1 MPVKIA
7 RSAPRP
13 SFWLPELL
21 ARIFT
26 PVRESSGES
35 WLSYIILI
43 VLALLGIALRTRQYL
58 FNRSLWVDE
67 ASLALN
73 VIQRDTYH
81 LLTEPLAFLQSAT
94 PGFLIFARAMVV
106 SVGPYD
112 WAIRIVP
119 LAAGILSVFLVYILA
134 QRELRSLAAKATFVG
149 LVALSPIL
157 IFYSSEFKQYSSD
170 AFFTLCIL
178 VAVSYRSSRWG
189 TWLLAG
195 TGSIALFCS
204 LPAFFVAVAAGVLVL
219 YERARSSCWRQFIIV
234 SLAWS
239 IGALLHGLYVWQ
251 ASVDREYMVAFWRA
265 AKGFAPFPPISVQ
278 ELLWYPRVLEN
289 LIYQT
294 FKVARPAYPGFPL
307 HAEPWLWFLT
317 LILISSG
324 IAGVLS
330 RRAICGVAIGAITL
344 TLIASVLE
352 VYPFSSRLLIFL
364 TPLVLLLI
372 AAGVDELHRLNLV
385 GPVAAGALALLLVAM
400 VVPKADQIARQ
411 PVSVS
416 DMRGALKKIRGS
428 FRNGDAIAVA
438 GGNGTTYQ
446 YYSPTLGR
454 DIPFFETDDARS
466 LTETVEQH
474 GFRRVWLVTLG
485 PLWGSYEEE
494 QRMRNAND
502 LIREVERSAAIVFDW
517 NAPGTRLVLFDFS
530 RFDRH

>member
-1 MPVKIA
+1 MSHRPKKSDQQ
-7 RSAPRP
+7 RSN
-13 SFWLPELL
+13 
-21 ARIFT
+21 
-26 PVRESSGES
+26 

-43 VLALLGIALRTRQYL
+43 VLALLGIALRMRQYL

-67 ASLALN
+67 ASLAIN
-73 VIQRDTYH
+73 VIQRDTYQ
-81 LLTEPLAFLQSAT
+81 LLTEPLAFKQSAT
-94 PGFLIFARAMVV
+94 PGFLIFARAMVG

-112 WAIRIVP
+112 WAIRFVP
-119 LAAGILSVFLVYILA
+119 LVAGILSVLLVFILA
-134 QRELRSLAAKATFVG
+134 QRELRSLAAKSTFVG

-189 TWLLAG
+189 TCLLAG

-219 YERARSSCWRQFIIV
+219 YEGARSSCWRQFIIV
-234 SLAWS
+234 GLACS

-251 ASVDREYMVAFWRA
+251 AGVDRAYMVAWWRA
-265 AKGFAPFPPISVQ
+265 AKGFAPFPPILVQ
-278 ELLWYPRVLEN
+278 ELLWYPRALVN

-317 LILISSG
+317 LILIFSG
-324 IAGVLS
+324 ITGVLS
-330 RRAICGVAIGAITL
+330 RRAICAVAIGAITL

-385 GPVAAGALALLLVAM
+385 GSVAAGALALLLVAM
-400 VVPKADQIARQ
+400 VVPKAVQIARQ

-428 FRNGDAIAVA
+428 LRNGDAIAIA

-446 YYSPTLGR
+446 FYSPTLGR

-466 LTETVEQH
+466 LTEAVEQN

-485 PLWGSYEEE
+485 PLWGSYENEL
-494 QRMRNAND
+494 RMRYPNE
-502 LIREVERSAAIVFDW
+502 LIMEVERSAAIVFDW

-530 RFDRH
+530 EPAH